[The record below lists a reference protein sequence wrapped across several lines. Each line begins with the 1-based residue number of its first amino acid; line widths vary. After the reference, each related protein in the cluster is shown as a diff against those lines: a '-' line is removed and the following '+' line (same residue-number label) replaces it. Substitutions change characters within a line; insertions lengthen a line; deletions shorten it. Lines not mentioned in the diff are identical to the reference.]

1 MTWFDPSAIT
11 SLDSLEP
18 SEWDLLCDGCGIC
31 CLYKV
36 SSLLEQESVLT
47 RVACRYLN
55 TASCKCSVYPQRHDL
70 MPTCLDLTCE
80 NIILLT
86 WLPETCA
93 YRRIAEGK
101 PLPWWHYL
109 RSGKRDLVHKL
120 GISVHEI
127 AINEKDIDLN
137 DLQKYTIRAW

>member
-1 MTWFDPSAIT
+1 MTWLDPSSIT

-18 SEWDLLCDGCGIC
+18 AEWDLLCDGCGIC

-36 SSLLEQESVLT
+36 RASSGTKPLLT
-47 RVACRYLN
+47 RVACHYLDVE
-55 TASCKCSVYPQRHDL
+55 SCRCSVYQQRHDV
-70 MPTCLDLTCE
+70 MPTCLKLTCE
-80 NIILLT
+80 NIRQLT

-109 RSGKRDLVHKL
+109 RSGKRNLVHKL

-127 AINEKDIDLN
+127 AINEKDVDLN
-137 DLQKYTIRAW
+137 DLQEYTIQEW